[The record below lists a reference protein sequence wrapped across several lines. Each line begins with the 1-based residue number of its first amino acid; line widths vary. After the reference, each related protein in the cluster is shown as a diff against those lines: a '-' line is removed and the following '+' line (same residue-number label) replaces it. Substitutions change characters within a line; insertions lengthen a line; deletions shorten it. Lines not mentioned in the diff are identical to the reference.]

1 MVMTE
6 TVQPSAP
13 RARRSAEL
21 RREDVLQAAMTEF
34 AQAGPERT
42 STADIARRAGISQP
56 YLYRLFPTKQALF
69 LAAIER
75 TFDNVR
81 ESFRAGAEGLTGE
94 EAKAAM
100 GDAYAEL
107 LAADRTF
114 LRLQMQ
120 AYAACT
126 DDPQVRA
133 TTLRGYARL
142 WDEVVALS
150 GMTTEQTRDF
160 FAHGML
166 LNVVAVLA
174 INDESCGKDAD
185 KLAERLLS
193 VLGDQHPAGTS
204 VAGTLVTD

>member
-1 MVMTE
+1 LTYNFALVTE
-6 TVQPSAP
+6 TAQQSAP
-13 RARRSAEL
+13 RVRRSAEL

-34 AQAGPERT
+34 ALGGSERT

-69 LAAIER
+69 IAAIER
-75 TFDNVR
+75 SFDTVR
-81 ESFRAGAEGLTGE
+81 ESFRDVAEDFTGE

-100 GDAYAEL
+100 GNAYAEL
-107 LAADRTF
+107 LASDRTF

-133 TTLRGYARL
+133 ATLHSYARL

-150 GMTTEQTRDF
+150 GMTTEETRDF

-185 KLAERLLS
+185 ALADRLLS
-193 VLGDQHPAGTS
+193 VLGEQHPA
-204 VAGTLVTD
+204 APPA